1 MDQKIKKLIDQSF
14 EGKMIEANDIPNI
27 ELYMDQVTTFMEKH
41 LAKSK
46 RYPEDKIMT
55 KTMINNYTKNQLL
68 PPSTKKKYSKEH
80 MFLLI
85 MIYYYKNMLSISDIQ
100 NLLSPLTEKY
110 FPGQK
115 SASLDIETIYTSLM
129 NQVSENNDK
138 TKAQILETYQLSE
151 ELTNSYPI
159 EEEDKKDLLMFNFIS
174 HLCCDIYARKQLIER
189 LIDDMYPPKGSTKKE
204 KKTKK

>member
-1 MDQKIKKLIDQSF
+1 MDKKIKKLIDQSF
-14 EGKMIEANDIPNI
+14 EGEMIEANDIPNI

-41 LAKSK
+41 LSKSK

-80 MFLLI
+80 IFLLI
-85 MIYYYKNMLSISDIQ
+85 MIYYYKSMLSISDIQ

-115 SASLDIETIYTSLM
+115 DSSLDIETIYTSLM
-129 NQVSENNDK
+129 NQVSENGDN
-138 TKAQILETYQLSE
+138 TKAQILETYRLSE
-151 ELTNSYPI
+151 ELAASYPVG
-159 EEEDKKDLLMFNFIS
+159 EDEKKELLMFNFIS

-189 LIDDMYPPKGSTKKE
+189 LIDDMYPPKGQTKKD
-204 KKTKK
+204 KKSKK